1 MKAQDLRNRTVDELR
16 EELRNLKKES
26 FNLRFQG
33 ASGDLQNTDRVKQ
46 ARRDTARVLTVL
58 NEFEKGAEGAAG

>member
-33 ASGDLQNTDRVKQ
+33 ASGDLQNTDRVRQ
-46 ARRDTARVLTVL
+46 VRRDTARVLTVL
-58 NEFEKGAEGAAG
+58 NEIEKGAEGAAG

>member
-26 FNLRFQG
+26 FNLRFQS